1 MLLCRKR
8 ARCVPPMSID
18 NATVRRIARLARL
31 ATADAELPALAAD
44 LGRVLD
50 LADRLAGAD
59 IDGVEP
65 MAHPHEQTLVW
76 RADSVTERDRA
87 DALLA
92 LAPEARGGYYLVPKV
107 LE

>member
-1 MLLCRKR
+1 
-8 ARCVPPMSID
+8 MSID

-31 ATADAELPALAAD
+31 AIAENEVSAVAAD

-50 LADRLAGAD
+50 LADRLASAD
-59 IDGVEP
+59 LEGVEP
-65 MAHPHEQTLVW
+65 MAHPHEQTLAW
-76 RADSVTERDRA
+76 RADAVTERDNA

-107 LE
+107 IE